1 MMANGYAMRCL
12 RSFSSTPAD
21 SRRRRNDCRSSRG
34 LPCSATPR
42 FSGLRHGASRW
53 VDDGVRSRHSQ
64 LAAAMLQAV
73 GSDISHID
81 ELNGRIVTTT
91 REQFTASGEIVGR
104 LQSVQTIAQ
113 NTADDVETL
122 ALSSQRLPPI
132 AVRLD
137 ALGRTFHQ

>member
-1 MMANGYAMRCL
+1 
-12 RSFSSTPAD
+12 
-21 SRRRRNDCRSSRG
+21 
-34 LPCSATPR
+34 
-42 FSGLRHGASRW
+42 
-53 VDDGVRSRHSQ
+53 
-64 LAAAMLQAV
+64 MLGAV

-81 ELNGRIVTTT
+81 ELNGRIATTT
-91 REQFTASGEIVGR
+91 REQSTASFEIVRR

-132 AVRLD
+132 AIRLD